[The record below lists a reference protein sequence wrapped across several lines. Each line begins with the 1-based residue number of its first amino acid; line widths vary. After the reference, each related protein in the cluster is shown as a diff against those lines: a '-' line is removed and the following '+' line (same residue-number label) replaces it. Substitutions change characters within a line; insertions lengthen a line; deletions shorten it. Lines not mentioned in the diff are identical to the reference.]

1 MSARRIL
8 QLGDPLLRAVSAPV
22 AKPADARGVFQ
33 DLRDT
38 LHEFQRT
45 HGFGRGI
52 SAVQIGE
59 PKRLIYIELEGRAYC
74 LRNPEYEWQSEEK
87 FELWDD
93 CFSFPGLLVRL
104 ERSVGVRIRFWNEAG
119 EVERVEANGG
129 FSELLQHEI
138 DHLDGILAVDRARG
152 TSICGD
158 TEVSVDTLPPV
169 ARAAAVGHCDDFQAG
184 GLGAI
189 PAIPATVHSASAS
202 WW

>member
-1 MSARRIL
+1 MSACRIL

-22 AKPADARGVFQ
+22 ATSAEADGVFR

-87 FELWDD
+87 FQFWDD
-93 CFSFPGLLVRL
+93 CFSFPDLLVRL
-104 ERSVGVRIRFWNEAG
+104 ERSVAVRVRYWNEAG
-119 EVERVEANGG
+119 EVERIEARGA

-138 DHLDGILAVDRARG
+138 DHLDGILAVDRALDRSSLS
-152 TSICGD
+152 T
-158 TEVSVDTLPPV
+158 
-169 ARAAAVGHCDDFQAG
+169 RAEHMRQIGV
-184 GLGAI
+184 
-189 PAIPATVHSASAS
+189 PR
-202 WW
+202 